1 MRELKLSALA
11 FGLLLFLVVAGWGY
25 AQGTSPPLID
35 ILGQPENAPP
45 EAYLYVSVVDP
56 ETGRFIEGLSEPNFA
71 VTVDGE
77 EVAPQVSTETTGVAV
92 VMVIDRG
99 GIARRGDPR
108 IGDAVGLADALLQKL
123 HVDGSPN
130 ADMVALL
137 GIRGRDSGGITPT
150 VQFTDYDPNAVR
162 NEFDRLRI
170 EVVPETTPLYDGID
184 KAIEWIIENGD
195 AAIQEKLEHRRPIIV
210 VFSDGIDRQYSN
222 EAHETVIIDK
232 CKEHG
237 ILIYAVRMEARGR
250 ATDADN
256 LEALAT
262 QTGGLYI
269 THNEETHEQVLGL
282 FDDFITQRQTYRVA
296 YPVYKERGNYSVGV
310 QVLDTPIGDS
320 KEVKVEGYSA
330 LQVPELTL
338 TTPAEGTRYTVP
350 YSQTLKGFVEV
361 DINLSVQIETPD
373 GVPRDPEKVE
383 YYANGTLIG
392 SSTTG
397 PDFPFTWR
405 VSDWTTPTEQAQSEG
420 FTLIASAEDPYLHRE
435 MNSDPVTIRV
445 TWEAKEVPVVEG
457 AVEEARQNWWVI
469 LALVFM
475 VLMLLVLFF
484 LLLRTRG
491 EMARR
496 VVTSTTGVLKSVTR
510 RLGPMPQQAP
520 GKLVIIQGANVGRE
534 FRLAAQVVKVGRD
547 PQFCDFALYDEYVSN
562 PHFSVHQEQGLFYIV
577 DEGSTNGTKV
587 NSVPL
592 TPHQRIPLEPD
603 AIIEVGQTRLQFKR
617 IGGTTRV
624 LGG

>member
-11 FGLLLFLVVAGWGY
+11 FGMLLFLVVAGWGY

-45 EAYLYVSVVDP
+45 EAYLYLSVVDP

-184 KAIEWIIENGD
+184 KAIEWIVENGD

-222 EAHETVIIDK
+222 EAYETRIIEK
-232 CKEHG
+232 CEEHG

-269 THNEETHEQVLGL
+269 THNKETHEQVLKL
-282 FDDFITQRQTYRVA
+282 FDDFLTQRQTYRVA